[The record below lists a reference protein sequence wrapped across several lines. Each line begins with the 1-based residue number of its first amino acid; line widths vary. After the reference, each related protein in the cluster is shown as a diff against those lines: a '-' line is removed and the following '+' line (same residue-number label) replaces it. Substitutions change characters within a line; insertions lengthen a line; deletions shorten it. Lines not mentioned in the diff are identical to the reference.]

1 LAKYMSG
8 ELLPP
13 QQQQLVAAPVQAPS
27 HPPTRI
33 VEIRNMIT
41 KQDID
46 DDQEYADIIE
56 DTQQECSH
64 FGQLLRVVIPRDKTS
79 SEDPRVFLEYS
90 NSDEASAA
98 IRELQGRTFDG
109 RQVQAAFF
117 DEDKFSRQEYGS

>member
-1 LAKYMSG
+1 MSG

-13 QQQQLVAAPVQAPS
+13 QQQQTFTATVPAPS
-27 HPPTRI
+27 RPPTRI
-33 VEIRNMIT
+33 VEIRNMVT

-46 DDQEYADIIE
+46 DDQEYADIVE
-56 DTQQECSH
+56 DTQQECSQ
-64 FGQLLRVVIPRDKTS
+64 FGQLLRVIIPRDKS
-79 SEDPRVFLEYS
+79 SSADPRVFLEYS

-117 DEDKFSRQEYGS
+117 DEDQFTRQEYGS